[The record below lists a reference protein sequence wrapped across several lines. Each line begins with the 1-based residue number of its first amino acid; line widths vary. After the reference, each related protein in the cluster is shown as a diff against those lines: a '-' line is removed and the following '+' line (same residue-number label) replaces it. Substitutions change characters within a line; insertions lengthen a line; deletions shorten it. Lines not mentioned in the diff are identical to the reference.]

1 MPLSPNQPI
10 KAPMQI
16 TICHR
21 HEFGPASLAALERLS
36 EQVGKVLKQGKAI
49 MAQIDDLKAAV
60 ANETT
65 VEQSAITLLG
75 SLSAQLQAALNGGNP
90 TADVQAV
97 IDTMNANQTAL
108 AAAVTANTPAAAPP
122 AAA

>member
-1 MPLSPNQPI
+1 
-10 KAPMQI
+10 
-16 TICHR
+16 
-21 HEFGPASLAALERLS
+21 
-36 EQVGKVLKQGKAI
+36 